1 MGIYKALKKRSQDP
15 NWRPQNKE
23 RMLEK
28 IEEGIKRNQRLL
40 ENNPKPAKV
49 DLINE
54 KISFLTTKKEEI
66 SNY

>member
-1 MGIYKALKKRSQDP
+1 
-15 NWRPQNKE
+15 
-23 RMLEK
+23 MLGR

-49 DLINE
+49 DLINK